1 MASNGKILEAAKTL
15 LLAGFLAGCS
25 GGVAGLMDVPPAGPD
40 ASSAGADSLVAAP
53 VADAAQTRID
63 APAVQTAALAP
74 NDASPDGADG
84 ASLAQADVSAATEDA
99 GSLDDASPDS
109 VEASRPSCM
118 VTFTVAEA
126 WIDGVVYTDV
136 ALGGDAAALGA
147 WSPAAAV
154 TMTEVASGTW
164 TAGVMLTDG
173 ERVEFLFVKRGPNVT
188 SWESWAPSSDRSLV
202 VACSAASG
210 IVEAG
215 AVEGGSADAGPV
227 VGVSYVGNFN
237 VQPADAVGVAPGSP

>member
-1 MASNGKILEAAKTL
+1 
-15 LLAGFLAGCS
+15 
-25 GGVAGLMDVPPAGPD
+25 
-40 ASSAGADSLVAAP
+40 
-53 VADAAQTRID
+53 
-63 APAVQTAALAP
+63 
-74 NDASPDGADG
+74 
-84 ASLAQADVSAATEDA
+84 
-99 GSLDDASPDS
+99 
-109 VEASRPSCM
+109 M

-147 WSPAAAV
+147 WNPAAAV
-154 TMTEVASGTW
+154 TMTQVASGTW

-173 ERVEFLFVKRGPNVT
+173 EHVDFLFVKRGPNVT
-188 SWESWAPSSDRSLV
+188 SWESWAPNSDRSLV

-210 IVEAG
+210 IVDAG

-237 VQPADAVGVAPGSP
+237 VQPPDAVGVAPGSP

>member
-1 MASNGKILEAAKTL
+1 
-15 LLAGFLAGCS
+15 
-25 GGVAGLMDVPPAGPD
+25 MDVPPAGPD
-40 ASSAGADSLVAAP
+40 ASSSGADSLVAA
-53 VADAAQTRID
+53 VADASQTRID
-63 APAVQTAALAP
+63 APAVQTAAP
-74 NDASPDGADG
+74 GPRDASPDGADG

-109 VEASRPSCM
+109 AEASRPSCM

-147 WSPAAAV
+147 WNPAAAV

-164 TAGVMLTDG
+164 TAGVMLTDA

-188 SWESWAPSSDRSLV
+188 SWESWAPNSDRSLV
-202 VACSAASG
+202 VACAAASG

-237 VQPADAVGVAPGSP
+237 VQPPDSVEVAPGSP